1 MKKVLIIL
9 SCLLCLAACSQEKE
23 KNLVKFEIPGLEPK
37 PDFWQVRPDEIID
50 LCKSVKVGRA
60 EVVAT
65 TPAGFPVYAYFYGDF
80 NEPAPQT
87 NWSAGN
93 SSSSVDSYLGDVP
106 HKQTIMYIAGVHG
119 AEPENVAAAMNLIKM
134 LETGKDFRGKT
145 DQELLDLCS
154 QYRLIIMPCVNMDG
168 RAVSPDHLR
177 GQPYEVFRAAC
188 QGTWKNGELVGWR
201 GSKEWFPLPL
211 DKVSHP
217 GGYPNSAGYNIM
229 HDVSPGDMRTE
240 EAKAVCRLM
249 ARWHVD
255 FQLNGHSCES
265 APSVIAPSQ
274 VNTKVHIDRE
284 LEILEKANAAILE
297 AGLRKNMP
305 KGNPDALPTTINL
318 TNVANWCSGA
328 AGLTLECSSSY
339 DNIHNPSILYTF
351 DQMMEPCFITLKVI
365 MESGLESP
373 LAGRPKTATN

>member
-1 MKKVLIIL
+1 MKKLLLII
-9 SCLLCLAACSQEKE
+9 SCLLSLLACSQQK
-23 KNLVKFEIPGLEPK
+23 KGFAQYEIPGLEPK

-50 LCKSVKVGRA
+50 LCKSVKVGHA

-65 TPAGFPVYAYFYGDF
+65 TPLGFPVYAYFYGDF

-93 SSSSVDSYLGDVP
+93 SSTSVGSYLGNVE
-106 HKQTIMYIAGVHG
+106 HKQTIMYLAGVHG

-134 LETGKDFRGKT
+134 LETGKDFRGQT
-145 DQELLDLCS
+145 DQELLSLCS
-154 QYRLIIMPCVNMDG
+154 KYRLIIMPCVNMDG
-168 RAVSPDHLR
+168 RSVSPDHLR
-177 GQPYEVFRAAC
+177 GQPYEVFRAVC
-188 QGTWKNGELVGWR
+188 QGTWKEDGSLVGWR
-201 GSKEWFPLPL
+201 GSKEWFPLPI
-211 DKVSHP
+211 DKVNHP
-217 GGYPNSAGYNIM
+217 GGYPNSEGYNIM
-229 HDVSPGDMRTE
+229 HDVAPGDMRTE

-274 VNTKVHIDRE
+274 VNTQAHIDKE
-284 LEILEKANAAILE
+284 LEILNKANERIMA
-297 AGLRKNMP
+297 AGLRKNVP
-305 KGNPDALPTTINL
+305 NINRDNLPTTINL
-318 TNVANWCSGA
+318 TNIANWCSGA

-339 DNIHNPSILYTF
+339 DNIHNPTMLYTF
-351 DQMMEPCFITLKVI
+351 DQMMEPCFITLKTI

-373 LAGRPKTATN
+373 LACRPEVK